1 MTATTRPAIDLAFS
15 LVQPSSARA
24 ADSPAADSAQPT
36 ADVEGMSGT
45 VKAAGLDVEI
55 TAKRPNC
62 SFQGGQAE
70 GPSQHR
76 EDLAERGL
84 TVPLNGPNW
93 SHRSRW
99 RRPPRR
105 RSSECDGSAD
115 ILLGSRAAL
124 APLLRRRSRR
134 RRAAPPTT
142 IPLPPPTLF
151 PLIPTLDRRIRR
163 RITTTHYTPGSG
175 RPRLLFVVGSEN
187 WNGQAPRE
195 FDLLPEVTT
204 IGSGPES
211 DLQLDGLRL
220 LHAQI
225 IHDENDE
232 YVLLPIGPVAGGT
245 KQEAGVRQILRT
257 GARIEMGQ
265 WRMAFF
271 REEFADHGR
280 PYGGRLGGE
289 LSVQKPQPSRRNARP
304 ERAPG
309 TTRQV
314 VARAQLG
321 RIAPHTLTPADH
333 WTTPKSRGRRAPCAP
348 FGSLRML

>member
-1 MTATTRPAIDLAFS
+1 MS
-15 LVQPSSARA
+15 LS
-24 ADSPAADSAQPT
+24 
-36 ADVEGMSGT
+36 
-45 VKAAGLDVEI
+45 
-55 TAKRPNC
+55 
-62 SFQGGQAE
+62 
-70 GPSQHR
+70 
-76 EDLAERGL
+76 
-84 TVPLNGPNW
+84 GPNGLIVRVGKV
-93 SHRSRW
+93 SS
-99 RRPPRR
+99 PPIQRVLT
-105 RSSECDGSAD
+105 GSAH
-115 ILLGSRAAL
+115 IVLGSRAAL
-124 APLLRRRSRR
+124 TPLLRRRSRR
-134 RRAAPPTT
+134 RRAAPPAT

-204 IGSGPES
+204 IGSGPDS
-211 DLQLDGLRL
+211 DLQLEGLKL

-245 KQEAGVRQILRT
+245 KQEAGVGQILRT

-289 LSVQKPQPSRRNARP
+289 LSVQKPQPTRRTARP
-304 ERAPG
+304 ERAGTDTPG
-309 TTRQV
+309 
-314 VARAQLG
+314 
-321 RIAPHTLTPADH
+321 
-333 WTTPKSRGRRAPCAP
+333 RGESAAGPDRSAHPDP
-348 FGSLRML
+348 GGPLDDSEI